1 MGGSLF
7 SLTIPVFLSA
17 LAKPFLLGLSGV
29 SVVAGLL
36 AISNPRWFVRVATFG
51 NRWIDTAKLF
61 RVPADSRLR
70 AFDRWVDMDGYA
82 VPFTRLIGVAA
93 CLGAS
98 YLVYVCLT
106 SA

>member
-7 SLTIPVFLSA
+7 SLVFLGA
-17 LAKPFLLGLSGV
+17 MAKPLLLGLSGL

-61 RVPADSRLR
+61 RIPADSRLR
-70 AFDRWVDMDGYA
+70 AFDRWVDMDGY
-82 VPFTRLIGVAA
+82 VIPYTRLIGVAV

-106 SA
+106 CA